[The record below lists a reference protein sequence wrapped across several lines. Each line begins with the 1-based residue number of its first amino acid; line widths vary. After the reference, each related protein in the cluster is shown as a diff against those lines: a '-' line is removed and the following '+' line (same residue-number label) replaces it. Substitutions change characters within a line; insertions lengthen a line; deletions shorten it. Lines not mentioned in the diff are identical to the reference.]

1 MAKTRFTPGP
11 WNLIWYGNEQY
22 PYPLSILA
30 DEDGAWIARGG
41 FVSSKANADLLDA
54 APDLYAALESITPK
68 GSAVDDWWC
77 PECQGA
83 INCATNDE
91 RCPDCGTA
99 LADCQPS
106 YEWQIKA
113 QTALAK
119 ARGEA

>member
-1 MAKTRFTPGP
+1 MAKTRFTPRP

-54 APDLYAALESITPK
+54 APDLYAALEVLGDHARHVAANADEWNDKDTVSIQISI
-68 GSAVDDWWC
+68 GELRRAVV
-77 PECQGA
+77 
-83 INCATNDE
+83 
-91 RCPDCGTA
+91 
-99 LADCQPS
+99 
-106 YEWQIKA
+106 
-113 QTALAK
+113 ALAK